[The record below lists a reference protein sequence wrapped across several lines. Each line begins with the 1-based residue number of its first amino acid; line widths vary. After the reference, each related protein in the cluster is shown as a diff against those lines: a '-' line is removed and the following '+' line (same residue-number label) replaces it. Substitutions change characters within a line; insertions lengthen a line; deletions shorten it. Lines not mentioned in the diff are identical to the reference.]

1 MIGQNCL
8 NTKERTQQ
16 LQRKKILVLSMLK
29 FKLQNE
35 WKFRRWRFRKSI
47 GTFQVI
53 RFREIGHMFHDKYI
67 Y

>member
-35 WKFRRWRFRKSI
+35 WRFRKSI